1 MTIFICGEQFLPR
14 YRISLSKSEGK
25 TNKYETE
32 KECSYQELILLSRA
46 NPTIHYPKTH
56 VMQQRKP

>member
-1 MTIFICGEQFLPR
+1 MENNSYQDTEYP
-14 YRISLSKSEGK
+14 LSKSEGK